1 MNHFGEKIKELR
13 ERKGLLQRHIANLL
27 DIDTPMLS
35 KIERGERKA
44 KREQLLVF
52 ANAFSADKDYLLSL
66 WLADQVYEVVK
77 DENMALKAIQVAEKE
92 IKYEIT
98 HKQNKLSY

>member
-13 ERKGLLQRHIANLL
+13 EQKGLLQKHIASRL

-44 KREQLLVF
+44 KREQLPIL
-52 ANAFSADKDYLLSL
+52 AKALSADKDDLLSL
-66 WLADQVYEVVK
+66 WLADQVYDVVK
-77 DENMALKAIQVAEKE
+77 DENMALKAIQVAEEE

-98 HKQNKLSY
+98 QKTK

>member
-13 ERKGLLQRHIANLL
+13 EQKGLLQKHIASRL

-44 KREQLLVF
+44 KREQVPILAQELTI
-52 ANAFSADKDYLLSL
+52 DKDDLLSL
-66 WLADQVYEVVK
+66 WLADQIYNVLK
-77 DENMALKAIQVAEKE
+77 DESMALKAIRVAEEE
-92 IKYEIT
+92 IKYEINQKT
-98 HKQNKLSY
+98 K

>member
-13 ERKGLLQRHIANLL
+13 EQKGWLQKHIASRL

-44 KREQLLVF
+44 KREQVPILAKALTI
-52 ANAFSADKDYLLSL
+52 DKDELLSL
-66 WLADQVYEVVK
+66 WLADKVYDIVK
-77 DENMALKAIQVAEKE
+77 DENVALRAMQVAEKE
-92 IKYEIT
+92 LKYET
-98 HKQNKLSY
+98 TKKVK

>member
-13 ERKGLLQRHIANLL
+13 EQKGLLQKHIASRL

-44 KREQLLVF
+44 KRKQLPIL
-52 ANAFSADKDYLLSL
+52 AKALSAEKDDLLSL
-66 WLADQVYEVVK
+66 WLADQVYDVLK
-77 DENMALKAIQVAEKE
+77 DENMALKAIQVAEEE

-98 HKQNKLSY
+98 QKTK

>member
-1 MNHFGEKIKELR
+1 MNHFGEKIKKLR
-13 ERKGLLQRHIANLL
+13 EQKGLLQKHIASRL

-44 KREQLLVF
+44 KREQLPIL
-52 ANAFSADKDYLLSL
+52 AKALSADKDDLLSL
-66 WLADQVYEVVK
+66 WLADQVYDVVK
-77 DENMALKAIQVAEKE
+77 DENMALKAIHVAEEE

-98 HKQNKLSY
+98 QKAK

>member
-13 ERKGLLQRHIANLL
+13 EQKGLLQKHIANKL

-44 KREQLLVF
+44 KREQLPILAKVL
-52 ANAFSADKDYLLSL
+52 SADKDDLLSL
-66 WLADQVYEVVK
+66 WLADQVYDIVK
-77 DENMALKAIQVAEKE
+77 DENMALKAIQVAEEE
-92 IKYEIT
+92 IKYDIT
-98 HKQNKLSY
+98 QKTK

>member
-1 MNHFGEKIKELR
+1 MNQFGEKIKELR
-13 ERKGLLQRHIANLL
+13 EQKGLLQKHIASRL

-44 KREQLLVF
+44 KRQQLPILAKALSV
-52 ANAFSADKDYLLSL
+52 DKNYLLSL
-66 WLADQVYEVVK
+66 WLADQVYDVVK
-77 DENMALKAIQVAEKE
+77 DENMALKAIKVAEEE

-98 HKQNKLSY
+98 QKTK

>member
-1 MNHFGEKIKELR
+1 MNQFGEKIKELR
-13 ERKGLLQRHIANLL
+13 EQKVLLQKHIASRL

-44 KREQLLVF
+44 KRQQLPILAKALSV
-52 ANAFSADKDYLLSL
+52 DKDYLLSL
-66 WLADQVYEVVK
+66 WLADQVYDVVK
-77 DENMALKAIQVAEKE
+77 DENMALKAIQVAEEE

-98 HKQNKLSY
+98 QKIK

>member
-13 ERKGLLQRHIANLL
+13 ERKGLLQKHIASRL

-44 KREQLLVF
+44 KREQLPILAKVL
-52 ANAFSADKDYLLSL
+52 SADKDDLLSL
-66 WLADQVYEVVK
+66 WLADQIYEVVK
-77 DENMALKAIQVAEKE
+77 DEKVGLKAIQTAEQE
-92 IKYEIT
+92 IKYELI
-98 HKQNKLSY
+98 QNRK

>member
-13 ERKGLLQRHIANLL
+13 EQKGLLQKHIASRL

-44 KREQLLVF
+44 KREQLPILAKTLSV
-52 ANAFSADKDYLLSL
+52 DKNYLLSL
-66 WLADQVYEVVK
+66 WLADQIYDVVK
-77 DENMALKAIQVAEKE
+77 DESMALKAIQVAEEE

-98 HKQNKLSY
+98 QKAK

>member
-13 ERKGLLQRHIANLL
+13 EQKGLFQKHIASRL

-44 KREQLLVF
+44 KREQLSIL
-52 ANAFSADKDYLLSL
+52 AKALSADNDDLLSL
-66 WLADQVYEVVK
+66 WLADQVYDIVK
-77 DENMALKAIQVAEKE
+77 DENMALKAIQVAEEK
-92 IKYEIT
+92 IKYEINQKT
-98 HKQNKLSY
+98 N

>member
-13 ERKGLLQRHIANLL
+13 ERKGLLQKHIASRL

-44 KREQLLVF
+44 KREQLPILAKVL
-52 ANAFSADKDYLLSL
+52 SADKDDLLSL
-66 WLADQVYEVVK
+66 WLADQIYEVVK
-77 DENMALKAIQVAEKE
+77 DEKVGLKAIQTAEQE
-92 IKYEIT
+92 IKYELM
-98 HKQNKLSY
+98 QNRK

>member
-1 MNHFGEKIKELR
+1 MNRFGEKIKELR
-13 ERKGLLQRHIANLL
+13 EQKGLLQKHIASRL

-44 KREQLLVF
+44 KRKQLPILAKVL
-52 ANAFSADKDYLLSL
+52 SADKNYLLSL
-66 WLADQVYEVVK
+66 WLADQVYDVVK
-77 DENMALKAIQVAEKE
+77 DENMALKAIQVAEEE

-98 HKQNKLSY
+98 QKTK

>member
-13 ERKGLLQRHIANLL
+13 EQKGLLQKHIASRL

-44 KREQLLVF
+44 KREQVSIF
-52 ANAFSADKDYLLSL
+52 AKELTIDKDDLLSL
-66 WLADQVYEVVK
+66 WLADQIYNVVK
-77 DENMALKAIQVAEKE
+77 DENMALKAIRVAEEE
-92 IKYEIT
+92 IKYEINQ
-98 HKQNKLSY
+98 KIK

>member
-13 ERKGLLQRHIANLL
+13 EQKGLLQKHIASRL

-44 KREQLLVF
+44 KREQVPILAKALTT
-52 ANAFSADKDYLLSL
+52 DKDDLLSL
-66 WLADQVYEVVK
+66 WLADKVYDVVK
-77 DENMALKAIQVAEKE
+77 DENVALRAMHVAEEE
-92 IKYEIT
+92 IKYET
-98 HKQNKLSY
+98 TKRTK

>member
-13 ERKGLLQRHIANLL
+13 EQKGLLQKHIASRL

-44 KREQLLVF
+44 KREQVSIF
-52 ANAFSADKDYLLSL
+52 AKALTADNDDLLSL
-66 WLADQVYEVVK
+66 WLADQIYNVVK
-77 DENMALKAIQVAEKE
+77 DENVALRAIQVAEEE
-92 IKYEIT
+92 IKYKT
-98 HKQNKLSY
+98 NKKLK